1 MSRPLGLAGL
11 CRLWPSDDDDN
22 VEEEDGDD
30 DGDGAIVLRKRGLVE
45 CTEVQTCSLETA
57 WWALRLP
64 PLVMGPTCTS
74 QIPPRSIQRYQQ
86 ALQVLLLREGLRNIE
101 QN

>member
-1 MSRPLGLAGL
+1 MPTERIPIGIRSVGILGV
-11 CRLWPSDDDDN
+11 CQ
-22 VEEEDGDD
+22 EEDGDD

-74 QIPPRSIQRYQQ
+74 QIPPQSIQRYQQ

>member
-74 QIPPRSIQRYQQ
+74 QIPPQNIQRGISRPCKYYYL
-86 ALQVLLLREGLRNIE
+86 AKG
-101 QN
+101 